1 MMTSIIYKAVF
12 HIDLDEEKRLGI
24 ALANVTNLL
33 KAVKGKP
40 YDLVILVNGPAVT
53 LLAEE
58 DRVSHKETIKAL
70 QKESVAFKVCNNAL
84 TKFNIAP
91 QNIVDGFEVVP
102 AGIVELI
109 ELQREG
115 YAYIKP

>member
-1 MMTSIIYKAVF
+1 MSGMIYKAVF

-24 ALANVTNLL
+24 ALANVSNLL
-33 KAVKGKP
+33 KAIQGKP

-58 DRVSHKETIKAL
+58 DRVSHKEAIKAL
-70 QKESVAFKVCNNAL
+70 QKESVAFKVCSNAL
-84 TKFNIAP
+84 IKFNVAP
-91 QNIVDGFEVVP
+91 KSIVSGFQIVP

-109 ELQREG
+109 ELQNEG